1 MLNSHDIIDT
11 KDTTPVVYGAAYPMP
26 ADLTADEAANLLRL
40 LGGGS
45 IAADESGTLREVL
58 SWAPNTAMLR
68 ATRRAAEAVCSRAV
82 STLIRGEDTLAAD
95 EREALEKMND
105 RLVSAIVRFTS
116 LLRTLPPEGGR
127 GSKNPNG
134 N

>member
-1 MLNSHDIIDT
+1 MFNLREIVNT
-11 KDTTPVVYGAAYPMP
+11 KDTTPIVYGAAHPMP
-26 ADLTADEAANLLRL
+26 ADLTADEAENLLRL
-40 LGGGS
+40 LGDGS
-45 IAADESGTLREVL
+45 IAADESGALRKVL

-68 ATRRAAEAVCSRAV
+68 ATSRAAEAVCSRVV

-95 EREALEKMND
+95 EREALAKMND